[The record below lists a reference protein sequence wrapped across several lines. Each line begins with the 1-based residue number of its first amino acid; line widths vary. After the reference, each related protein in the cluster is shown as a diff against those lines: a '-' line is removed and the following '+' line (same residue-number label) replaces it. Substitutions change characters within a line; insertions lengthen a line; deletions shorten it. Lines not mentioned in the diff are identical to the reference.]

1 MIKIENRLGEKLENI
16 VIIAKVKIKEEFIN
30 EVVEELVELH
40 KQTHKNDKG
49 CLQYD
54 MHKDYESNNSYVFV
68 ETWES
73 QKLLDDHMKKEH
85 FLSFIKSTENKI
97 ENLEIN
103 KLEKLH
109 I

>member
-1 MIKIENRLGEKLENI
+1 MEQI
-16 VIIAKVKIKEEFIN
+16 VIIAKIKIKEEFRA
-30 EVVEELVELH
+30 EVVQALIELH
-40 KQTHKNDKG
+40 SLTHQNDKG

-54 MHKDYESNNSYVFV
+54 MHKDYEDNNTYVFV

-73 QKLLDDHMKKEH
+73 EKLLNEHMKKEH
-85 FLSFIKSTENKI
+85 FLSFIERSENKI

-103 KLEKLH
+103 KLEKLK